1 MTPDRINQ
9 ALLNSL
15 IGGKQAADYKS
26 TSEIA
31 DSSRIAKNQA
41 MKD

>member
-31 DSSRIAKNQA
+31 DSSRNAKTQA